1 MPCQSQTE
9 NHISHPSITTDQS
22 KQVHSSNQT
31 SVAPADQNTN
41 RLSPQGREISYTE
54 NPPESRKKQISDTNS
69 LPADFKNFHSSLNI
83 RLIDKIPQTLRPKN
97 STQIKKRIKEFSS
110 EQINIQY
117 SYTLPK
123 GGVAIHTETE
133 KDAETLEKETISFLA
148 APAQNLTQTG
158 FTKVVMK
165 NINPFISTEDIK
177 QVVDKKFNQN
187 SKIRRF
193 HSSVNRKPLPIISIS
208 CHSEISSKLLI
219 DGIYIFGKHY
229 NCEQYKKLVIR
240 CFNCQ
245 QFGHIAKHCSRTSLP
260 QLKSET

>member
-1 MPCQSQTE
+1 M
-9 NHISHPSITTDQS
+9 
-22 KQVHSSNQT
+22 
-31 SVAPADQNTN
+31 
-41 RLSPQGREISYTE
+41 
-54 NPPESRKKQISDTNS
+54 
-69 LPADFKNFHSSLNI
+69 PADFKNSHSSLNI
-83 RLIDKIPQTLRPKN
+83 RLIDKIPQTLIPKN